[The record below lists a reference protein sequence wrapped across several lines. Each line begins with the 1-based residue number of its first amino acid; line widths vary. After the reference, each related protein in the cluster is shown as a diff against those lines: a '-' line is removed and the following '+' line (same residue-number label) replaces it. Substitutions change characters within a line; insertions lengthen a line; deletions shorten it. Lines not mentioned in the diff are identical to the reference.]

1 MARVPAIPEGACVDI
16 FLQQM
21 INGLTLG
28 SVYAVVALGYTM
40 VYGIIQ
46 LINFA
51 HGEVVMIGAMVAFS
65 VISALVGA
73 KTGLPPLVIVVAG
86 VLVAVPTCMAVGYT
100 LERVAYR
107 PLRTAPRLAPL
118 ITAIGLSIILQ
129 HLAMIIWT
137 RNPIPFPQII
147 TVVPYHI
154 TGAADGA
161 TITNVQV
168 AILLTSVT
176 MMAGL
181 LGLVYRTKLGIAM
194 RATSQNQVVAGLMG
208 ININTVI
215 SLTFVI
221 GAALAAVAGV
231 MVGTYYGIAQ
241 YQMGFL
247 LGLKAFSAAVLGG
260 IGNLGGAMLGGL
272 LLGVIEALG
281 AGYVGDLTNLGQI
294 ADWSTWIANRCASD
308 PNLTLFGSNY
318 QDVFAFLVLI
328 TVLVFRPS
336 GLLGERVGD
345 RA

>member
-1 MARVPAIPEGACVDI
+1 VDI
-16 FLQQM
+16 FLQQ
-21 INGLTLG
+21 IVNGLTLG

-51 HGEVVMIGAMVAFS
+51 HGEVVMIGAMTSFS
-65 VISALVGA
+65 VITALTGA
-73 KTGLPPLVIVVAG
+73 HTALPPLVILAAG
-86 VLVAVPTCMAVGYT
+86 VLVAVPVCMGVGYA

-118 ITAIGLSIILQ
+118 ITAIGLSIVLQ
-129 HLAMIIWT
+129 HLAMIIWS

-147 TVVPYHI
+147 TVQPYHF
-154 TGAADGA
+154 TSNPDGA
-161 TITNVQV
+161 TITNVQI
-168 AILLTSVT
+168 AIIATSVA

-181 LGLVYRTKLGIAM
+181 VALVYRTKLGIAM
-194 RATSQNQVVAGLMG
+194 RATSQNQSVAGLMG

-221 GAALAAVAGV
+221 GAGLAAMAGV

-241 YQMGFL
+241 YQMGFI

-260 IGNLGGAMLGGL
+260 IGNLAGAMLGGV
-272 LLGVIEALG
+272 LLGLIEALG
-281 AGYVGDLTNLGQI
+281 AGYVGDLTNLCQLSSWSDAI
-294 ADWSTWIANRCASD
+294 AERCVND

-328 TVLVFRPS
+328 TVLIFRPS
-336 GLLGERVGD
+336 GLLGERVSD